1 MNITLLVQP
10 KKVADW
16 TAASVY
22 VHESLNE
29 ETNRWTERVLGL
41 EKIFLAVVS

>member
-10 KKVADW
+10 KKVADR

-29 ETNRWTERVLGL
+29 ETNR
-41 EKIFLAVVS
+41 